1 MLEVDRLTTGYGR
14 IEVLHDVS
22 LTARRGEIVTI
33 VGANGAGKT
42 TLLMPLFGRPRP
54 RRGKVRLEDV
64 DITDLKPGLLPR
76 RGVAIAPEGRRVFPK
91 MSVRENLLLGALDLD
106 ADRVRAGL
114 RSSFDLFPELFTR
127 MNQRAGTMS
136 GGEQQM
142 LAIARALMS
151 DPRFLLLDEPSLGLA
166 PLVMRRIF
174 EAVRRINLEKGVTV
188 LLVEQ
193 NAHAALALAD
203 TAYVLQNG
211 SVRKSGPAASLLED
225 PEIKALY
232 LAA

>member
-1 MLEVDRLTTGYGR
+1 MLEVERLTAGYGR
-14 IEVLHDVS
+14 VEVLHDVS
-22 LTARRGEIVTI
+22 LTVRKGEIVTI
-33 VGANGAGKT
+33 IGANGAGKT
-42 TLLMPLFGRPRP
+42 TLLMSLFGRPRP
-54 RRGKVRLEDV
+54 WRGSVRLEDV
-64 DITDLKPGLLPR
+64 DITDLKPGLLAR
-76 RGVAIAPEGRRVFPK
+76 RGVSIAPEGRRVFPK

-106 ADRVRAGL
+106 ADRMRAGL
-114 RSSFDLFPELFTR
+114 RSAFDLFPELFTR

-151 DPRFLLLDEPSLGLA
+151 APRFLLLDEPSLGLA